1 MRPGTLLGAW
11 LFVAMAGA
19 FAAPFAYLPND
30 AHQLQQIDLATGA
43 IGPRIQLV
51 GSQPVGIAI
60 NASGDRAYVTD
71 VVANLVNVVN
81 LTNSSIAA
89 TVGGVC
95 TPPLG
100 PGIPALNPSATEL
113 VVPCSGTT
121 SNPGTE
127 VVVVNTAS
135 NSVSARLIAGSG
147 PIIAAW
153 NPAGTRFY
161 VANAIGGTISVF
173 NATNNSLVQTIDLP
187 GVFAIA
193 FNPAGTRLY
202 ASRDMLTGNA
212 NTTRAIAVI
221 DPSTGST
228 LTTISVADDII
239 WLSTNPSGTRLYAAF
254 PNADTIGIID
264 TGTNTALT
272 PISTGAGSQPV
283 TVNTNS
289 DGTRLYVLLG
299 TSNVAIY
306 DAASLA
312 RLNTINYATN
322 AGVLGNFVS
331 AGPAS
336 TGANTPGPLSGLWWN
351 HNESGWGVDFT
362 QRGNTIFAAWYT
374 YDSIGNPKWYVTTCT
389 NIASSCSGQ
398 VLQVIASH
406 GFFVQSIPLAI
417 TSVNV
422 GTVTFAFNGNDAG
435 TMTYSVGGVSRS
447 TAIERQP
454 LQASGTAP
462 PVNYTDLWWG
472 GQIESGWGL
481 AITHQFSTMFL
492 AWYVYNDSGQP
503 MWYVATITN
512 ATSSGGTGQL
522 YRTTGPAF
530 STSFNPN
537 AVVAIPA
544 GTITVNFTD
553 ANNGTINYTVT
564 GEGSGSKTIT
574 RQIF

>member
-1 MRPGTLLGAW
+1 MLKRVLWA
-11 LFVAMAGA
+11 VAFATGNA
-19 FAAPFAYLPND
+19 VAAPFAYLPND

-43 IGPRIQLV
+43 IGPRIQLL

-60 NASGDRAYVTD
+60 NPAGDRAYVTD
-71 VVANLVNVVN
+71 DGANLVNVVN
-81 LTNSSIAA
+81 LANGSIAA

-100 PGIPALNPSATEL
+100 PGVPALNPSATEL

-121 SNPGTE
+121 SNPGSE
-127 VVVVNTAS
+127 VAVVNVAS
-135 NSVSARLIAGSG
+135 NSVSARLVAGSG

-173 NATNNSLVQTIDLP
+173 NATNNSLVQTINLP

-202 ASRDMLTGNA
+202 ASRDMLTGNN

-264 TGTNTALT
+264 TSTNTALT
-272 PISTGAGSQPV
+272 PISTGTGSQPV

-336 TGANTPGPLSGLWWN
+336 TGANTPGALSGQWWN
-351 HNESGWGVDFT
+351 HNESGWGVHFT

-374 YDSIGNPKWYVTTCT
+374 YDSSGNPKWYVTTCT
-389 NIASSCSGQ
+389 NTASGCSGS
-398 VLQVIASH
+398 VLQVTASRFFGVQFSPSTVSSNGV
-406 GFFVQSIPLAI
+406 GF
-417 TSVNV
+417 
-422 GTVTFAFNGNDAG
+422 VTFVFNGNDAG
-435 TMTYSVGGVSRS
+435 TMTYTVNGVSRS
-447 TAIERQP
+447 VAIERQA
-454 LQASGTAP
+454 LQASGTTPA
-462 PVNYTDLWWG
+462 VNYTDLWWNSPANS
-472 GQIESGWGL
+472 ESGWGL

-512 ATSSGGTGQL
+512 ATASGGTGQL
-522 YRTTGPAF
+522 FRTTGPAF

-553 ANNGTINYTVT
+553 ANNGTISYTVT